1 LIPVYGEEV
10 KVSMKIKETHSDRV
24 FNVILIAVSII
35 IMILVAYPLYFV
47 IIASVSKPDAV
58 LNGKVFFW
66 PVGFNIDSY
75 SMVLEEE
82 KIWLGYKNTIIYTA
96 LGTCINIF
104 LTTLAAYPL
113 SRKDMPMR
121 SFFTFLIS
129 FTMLFSGGMIP
140 TYLVVRNLGMA
151 DTIWAMVIPNAIATY
166 NLLVM
171 KNYFQTNI
179 PDELEE
185 AAWIDGCNDFRL
197 LISIILP
204 LSTPIIA
211 VMVLFYA
218 VGHWNAFFNAIIYLR
233 NQTLYPLQIILREI
247 LIQNSLEVVSGE
259 SFGMYEKVMK
269 GETMKYSIIIISSLP
284 VIIMYP
290 FVQKYFVKG
299 IMVGAIKG

>member
-1 LIPVYGEEV
+1 MG
-10 KVSMKIKETHSDRV
+10 MKIKQTYSDRV
-24 FNVILIAVSII
+24 FDTILIVISVI

-47 IIASVSKPDAV
+47 VIASISKPEAV
-58 LNGKVFFW
+58 LHGQVFFW
-66 PVGFNIDSY
+66 PVGFNLDSY
-75 SMVLEEE
+75 SMILEEE

-96 LGTCINIF
+96 LGTCINLF

-113 SRKDMPMR
+113 SRKDMPAR
-121 SFFTFLIS
+121 SFFTFIIS
-129 FTMLFSGGMIP
+129 FTMLFGGGMIP
-140 TYLVVRNLGMA
+140 TYLVVRNLGIT

-179 PDELEE
+179 PNELEE
-185 AAWIDGCNDFRL
+185 AAWIDGCNDYRL
-197 LISIILP
+197 LISVVLP
-204 LSTPIIA
+204 LSAPIIA
-211 VMVLFYA
+211 VMILFYA

-233 NQTLYPLQIILREI
+233 DQSLYPLQIILREI
-247 LIQNSLEVVSGE
+247 LIQNSLEAMSGEIAE
-259 SFGMYEKVMK
+259 SFGMYEKVMR
-269 GETMKYSIIIISSLP
+269 GETMKYSVIIVSSLP